1 MRGFQTGGAGPHDT
15 VTGDPLGGRFLWT
28 QTTELRY
35 PLPVSPDLGL
45 SGRAFVDVGG
55 LTEASFRSTTLC
67 DYTVIGPRTIGG
79 VTVANGATATINTA
93 CQISAS
99 SAPRVGAGVG
109 ISWRTAF
116 GLINIDLAPFV
127 IKQPGDQTQIFRF
140 GFGTR
145 F

>member
-1 MRGFQTGGAGPHDT
+1 M
-15 VTGDPLGGRFLWT
+15 
-28 QTTELRY
+28 ELRF

-45 SGRAFVDVGG
+45 NGRAFVDVGA
-55 LTEASFRSTTLC
+55 LTDANFRNSTSCT
-67 DYTVIGPRTIGG
+67 YTVNGTATIGG
-79 VTVANGATATINTA
+79 VTVTGTNQSVTSS

-99 SAPRVGAGVG
+99 AAPRVGAGVG

>member
-1 MRGFQTGGAGPHDT
+1 
-15 VTGDPLGGRFLWT
+15 LRF
-28 QTTELRY
+28 

-45 SGRAFVDVGG
+45 NGRAFVDVGS
-55 LTEASFRSTTLC
+55 LSEASFRS
-67 DYTVIGPRTIGG
+67 P
-79 VTVANGATATINTA
+79 TA
-93 CQISAS
+93 CEVSANVSCQITQS

-116 GLINIDLAPFV
+116 GLINVDLAPFV
-127 IKQPGDQTQIFRF
+127 LKQPGDQTQIFRF